1 MPVIST
7 NTAANSALR
16 FLNTNSMEASSSV
29 GKLASG
35 SRIVRASDD
44 AAGLAIGTRL
54 NADSVV
60 LQQAMSNA
68 AQGASIVQVADG
80 ALARISDVLTRMKS
94 LAAQSLSGT
103 PTDTERGYINAEYGQ
118 LLTEISEIVS
128 NTRFNGNSVLD
139 GTSFGSVDFFVG
151 TAAADVIA
159 VNFADFDFVAADQSS
174 DGTSV
179 ATAAGAT
186 AAMTAVD
193 ADLGLVAAARAQTGA
208 YISRF
213 ETRGEVLAASQ
224 ENIAAAAS
232 TIMDVDLAAE
242 QSKLVSSQVL
252 VQAAVSALS
261 QANQIPQSLLR
272 VLQ

>member
-16 FLNTNSMEASSSV
+16 FLNTNSMEATSSV
-29 GKLASG
+29 GKLSSG

-103 PTDTERGYINAEYGQ
+103 PTNAERAYIDAEFQQ
-118 LLTEISEIVS
+118 LNTEIGQISS
-128 NTRFNGNSVLD
+128 NTRFNGEAVLAGTFD
-139 GTSFGSVDFFVG
+139 GAATQNFFVG
-151 TAAADVIA
+151 TAAADVIT
-159 VNFADFDFVAADQSS
+159 VTFTDFDITAGPGGDVLSS
-174 DGTSV
+174 GNAGT
-179 ATAAGAT
+179 
-186 AAMTAVD
+186 AMTAID
-193 ADLGLVAAARAQTGA
+193 TELGNVAAARAQTGA